1 MLRGECLSYKHT
13 NTASGLD
20 APLGLVAKELGLNN
34 DGLLGQL
41 ALAEDLEVPV
51 VGHVNDGDVSGGER
65 PGEGLLAVRLLDKSP
80 EVVHID
86 DGAVVLVP
94 VEMVVAHA
102 DLAEVSRMV
111 LVEVDAVVVKTS
123 SVTATSGMLSV
134 LSDTTVSSGDVSALL
149 TVMVVTSRLK
159 QRKKSRKKK

>member
-34 DGLLGQL
+34 DGMLGQL

-65 PGEGLLAVRLLDKSP
+65 PGEGLLAVRLLDKRP
-80 EVVHID
+80 QGGHVD
-86 DGAVVLVP
+86 D
-94 VEMVVAHA
+94 
-102 DLAEVSRMV
+102 
-111 LVEVDAVVVKTS
+111 VVVVIVPLDILIYHS
-123 SVTATSGMLSV
+123 
-134 LSDTTVSSGDVSALL
+134 
-149 TVMVVTSRLK
+149 
-159 QRKKSRKKK
+159 